1 MRVWQGKY
9 VHMHLRS
16 GVYVNEDVISVCVCM
31 WKSTDYFIYYLHAT
45 NQCTESFPNTCSSC
59 ETIPSLTTPHKK
71 LTSSAENRHARTHIS
86 IQISQLSSTHQPL
99 TQLLRKKKK
108 EQTPTRKTM
117 VPLSNPSPSPLPNN
131 SRRPAQPSPAQRNAR
146 SDRNRNQECNE
157 RVEREIG
164 RKGDG

>member
-1 MRVWQGKY
+1 M
-9 VHMHLRS
+9 LFPC
-16 GVYVNEDVISVCVCM
+16 VYVCGKVPITSYTTYTLLTNVRSRSQILALAV
-31 WKSTDYFIYYLHAT
+31 KRYLHSPLPT
-45 NQCTESFPNTCSSC
+45 KT
-59 ETIPSLTTPHKK
+59 LTPQPHKK